1 MNISVGQLLCVILVG
16 FILFGDVGKL
26 VRNVGVMRESI
37 LKSKKKD
44 GNSKCE

>member
-1 MNISVGQLLCVILVG
+1 MGQILCVILVG

-26 VRNVGVMRESI
+26 VRNVGVMRENI
-37 LKSKKKD
+37 LKSKKKEEKD